1 MDGSGLIV
9 CKYLNL
15 CLAGLRI
22 TIPPELM
29 DRKTSY
35 IQSALKEPLNIG
47 ALVLA
52 AAGTVYA
59 SFFGS
64 VDAAVFAAGAAVS
77 EAAYLAII
85 PASAFYRRIVER
97 RARQA
102 QMEAR
107 SRQRLELIKTFDPRE
122 REAVEY
128 LSWMKGQ
135 IASNFKKFAR
145 LKDDPPQLHELE
157 MAWEAFIDL
166 LDEYRRRKMH
176 LRSIN
181 PQAVENQLRQ
191 AERTCSSAD
200 DVTRPLHE
208 KNVQILRRRLD
219 TFNDIERSVKRVEA
233 QLQMIEN
240 FFGLVND
247 QVVTMPGPEYMSSLD
262 FDTLISSIESTRE
275 MLQHT
280 APIMSQLDSFTNAPS
295 STASSRPTFA
305 AERR

>member
-1 MDGSGLIV
+1 M
-9 CKYLNL
+9 
-15 CLAGLRI
+15 
-22 TIPPELM
+22 E
-29 DRKTSY
+29 RKPTY

-52 AAGTVYA
+52 AAGTAYA
-59 SFFGS
+59 ALF
-64 VDAAVFAAGAAVS
+64 DTAVAGAVIAAGVIVS
-77 EAAYLAII
+77 ETAYLAIV
-85 PASAFYRRIVER
+85 PASYFYRRIVDRRTRHLLHQER
-97 RARQA
+97 NRKRQ
-102 QMEAR
+102 
-107 SRQRLELIKTFDPRE
+107 ELIKTFDPRE

-135 IASNFKKFAR
+135 IASNFRKFAR
-145 LKDDPPQLHELE
+145 LNEDPPQLRELE
-157 MAWEAFIDL
+157 TAWEAFVDL

-181 PQAVENQLRQ
+181 RQAVENQVRQ
-191 AERTCSSAD
+191 AERASSQAD
-200 DVTRPLHE
+200 EAAKPLHD

-219 TFNDIERSVKRVEA
+219 TFDDIERSVKRVEA

-247 QVVTMPGPEYMSSLD
+247 QVVTMPGPEYMSTLD

-280 APIMSQLDSFTNAPS
+280 APIMSQLDSLNNAPN
-295 STASSRPTFA
+295 STAPSRPTFA

>member
-1 MDGSGLIV
+1 M
-9 CKYLNL
+9 
-15 CLAGLRI
+15 
-22 TIPPELM
+22 E
-29 DRKTSY
+29 RKTSY

-47 ALVLA
+47 AMMLA
-52 AAGTVYA
+52 AAGTAYA
-59 SFFGS
+59 SLFG
-64 VDAAVFAAGAAVS
+64 VIDGTVVAAGALIC
-77 EAAYLAII
+77 EAAYLAIV
-85 PASAFYRRIVER
+85 PASVFYRRIVER

-102 QMEAR
+102 LHQER
-107 SRQRLELIKTFDPRE
+107 NRQRQELIKTFDPRE

-135 IASNFKKFAR
+135 IGSNFKKFAR
-145 LKDDPPQLHELE
+145 LNEDPPQLRELE
-157 MAWEAFIDL
+157 TAWEAFVDL

-181 PQAVENQLRQ
+181 RQAVENQLRQ
-191 AERTCSSAD
+191 AERTSAQAD
-200 DVTRPLHE
+200 EATRPLHE

-219 TFNDIERSVKRVEA
+219 TFDDIERSVKRVEA

-280 APIMSQLDSFTNAPS
+280 APIMSQLDSFSRAAT
-295 STASSRPTFA
+295 STATSRPTFA